1 MIELVFEWGFFMRDF
16 MLGIFLDT
24 EASGLD
30 AKKHKILEVAFKI
43 VDLKTG
49 IVQDGYESIISTT
62 EEEFNKSDKTSL
74 NINGLTWEIVK
85 RGTPPNLVSNK
96 ILEIFKKN
104 NIVRGEAVFICQ
116 NPSFDRIFLTQL
128 IDIDSQE
135 TLNWP
140 YHWLDLASM
149 YWSFAI
155 KNATQNKTALPWDTG
170 FTKDKIATHFN
181 IGAEE
186 KPHRAMNGVEHLL
199 KCYEAVV
206 GFPEK
211 HS

>member
-1 MIELVFEWGFFMRDF
+1 MRDF

-43 VDLKTG
+43 VDLSTG
-49 IVQDGYESIISTT
+49 EVQDNYESIVSTSQ
-62 EEEFNKSDKTSL
+62 EEFTNSDKASL
-74 NINGLTWEIVK
+74 HVNGLTWEVI
-85 RGTPPNLVSNK
+85 RQGTPPNLVSDR
-96 ILEIFKKN
+96 ILEIFKKH

-116 NPSFDRIFLTQL
+116 NPSFDRIFFTQL
-128 IDIDSQE
+128 VDIDSQE
-135 TLNWP
+135 SMKWP

-149 YWSFAI
+149 YWSFAM
-155 KNATQNKTALPWDTG
+155 KNAEEKNSPMPWDTG
-170 FTKDKIATHFN
+170 FTKDKIAKHFN
-181 IGAEE
+181 IGSEDT
-186 KPHRAMNGVEHLL
+186 PHRAMNGVEHLL

-211 HS
+211 SS

>member
-1 MIELVFEWGFFMRDF
+1 

-43 VDLKTG
+43 VDLSAG
-49 IVQDGYESIISTT
+49 EVQDNYESIVSTSQ
-62 EEEFNKSDKTSL
+62 EEFTNSDKASL
-74 NINGLTWEIVK
+74 HVNGLTWEVI
-85 RGTPPNLVSNK
+85 RQGTPPNLVSDR
-96 ILEIFKKN
+96 ILEIFKKH

-116 NPSFDRIFLTQL
+116 NPSFDRIFFTQL
-128 IDIDSQE
+128 VDIDSQE
-135 TLNWP
+135 SMKWP

-149 YWSFAI
+149 YWSFAM
-155 KNATQNKTALPWDTG
+155 KNAEEKNSPMPWDTG
-170 FTKDKIATHFN
+170 FTKDKIAKHFN
-181 IGAEE
+181 IGSEDT
-186 KPHRAMNGVEHLL
+186 PHRAMNGVEHLL

-211 HS
+211 SS